1 MTTWTFEPG
10 HSAAEFKAKHMMV
23 TWVRGSF
30 KNVTGTM
37 KGDFSEPKSVEI
49 EAHIPTTELYS
60 GHPMRDSQLKGEG
73 FLDIENYPEMTF
85 KSLSIEKYGENAY
98 RITGDLT
105 IRDVTKEVVLDAE
118 YLGSWETPFWVDGE
132 DKGPKTRIGFSA
144 TARINRF
151 DFGVNWQSEMGDNGV
166 VVGEDVYITIDV
178 EALKD

>member
-1 MTTWTFEPG
+1 MFTTKFMFTNIKGLCNVSFRL
-10 HSAAEFKAKHMMV
+10 HIVSFFFKQHPYIV
-23 TWVRGSF
+23 YISGSIR
-30 KNVTGTM
+30 M
-37 KGDFSEPKSVEI
+37 LFSVNFFI
-49 EAHIPTTELYS
+49 
-60 GHPMRDSQLKGEG
+60 
-73 FLDIENYPEMTF
+73 NF
-85 KSLSIEKYGENAY
+85 KSSSIEKYGENAY